1 LRSGPDYGGSCFP
14 KDTKAIVTTGN
25 QFQTNLSVIKSVI
38 KSNENRS
45 SLLLKRVFNI
55 LKGKVKNKKICF
67 LGVTFKAN
75 TDDMRDSSSLFMIPS
90 LIKKGA
96 KINYFDPTGEKVE
109 FKKLKN
115 VKFSNNI
122 NSAIKQSD
130 LIIIHTEWNDF
141 KSINFKKEVQ
151 NKKFMI
157 FDMRNIYSSIKM
169 KKSNIKYYGVGC

>member
-1 LRSGPDYGGSCFP
+1 M
-14 KDTKAIVTTGN
+14 
-25 QFQTNLSVIKSVI
+25 
-38 KSNENRS
+38 
-45 SLLLKRVFNI
+45 
-55 LKGKVKNKKICF
+55 
-67 LGVTFKAN
+67 GVTFKAN

-96 KINYFDPTGEKVE
+96 KVNYFDPTGEKVE
-109 FKKLKN
+109 LKKLKN